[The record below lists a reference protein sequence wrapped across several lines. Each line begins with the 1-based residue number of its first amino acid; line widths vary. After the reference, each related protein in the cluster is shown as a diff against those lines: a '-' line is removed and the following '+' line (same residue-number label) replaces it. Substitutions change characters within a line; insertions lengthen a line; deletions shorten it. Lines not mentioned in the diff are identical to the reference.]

1 MLGFIHGFVKYTSPG
16 NGEEPFIRGF
26 RDLYSSYRPDATT
39 GIGHPA
45 SLLYSDPYTERLFC
59 AQYPSENIFSGYLNR
74 SCACLAA
81 MATARASWAWA
92 TSMA

>member
-1 MLGFIHGFVKYTSPG
+1 MAINPANFCRADSG
-16 NGEEPFIRGF
+16 NGGKSFIRGF

-45 SLLYSDPYTERLFC
+45 SLLYSDLYTEQSFC
-59 AQYPSENIFSGYLNR
+59 AQYPSDIYFCSL

-81 MATARASWAWA
+81 VATARASWAWA